1 MSRYQFQ
8 IGGLNLDKLSGPV
21 SVAVLTPTSKAISS
35 TRRKLPVFLLL
46 GDYHKSFANMCET
59 TNQIYPST
67 MSKNWYNLLDSVASK
82 EQPIDY
88 FVESAYVLKILN
100 QYNMFSLMLKE
111 GYEKPTSVMSYFYK
125 NYLWCFSADPK
136 LNHCFTKNIRYHFA
150 DIRTSHNTLIEF
162 TLGNI
167 KDNIESF
174 NSEFEK
180 YPFVPYE

>member
-82 EQPIDY
+82 EQPSDY

-100 QYNMFSLMLKE
+100 QYNMFRLL
-111 GYEKPTSVMSYFYK
+111 
-125 NYLWCFSADPK
+125 
-136 LNHCFTKNIRYHFA
+136 
-150 DIRTSHNTLIEF
+150 
-162 TLGNI
+162 
-167 KDNIESF
+167 
-174 NSEFEK
+174 
-180 YPFVPYE
+180 